1 MRIKENMNKKELL
14 IPEESTKRKRKILTD
29 PDKLWAS
36 CKVCKEAGNLEN
48 MVRKEITV
56 KDNRGVELHG
66 AFEYVYF
73 CSDSCY
79 GLFV

>member
-1 MRIKENMNKKELL
+1 MNEKELL
-14 IPEESTKRKRKILTD
+14 IPEESPKRKRKILTD

-36 CKVCKEAGNLEN
+36 CKVCQEAGNLEN

-56 KDNRGVELHG
+56 KDNRGVELFR

-73 CSDSCY
+73 CSESCQ

>member
-1 MRIKENMNKKELL
+1 MNEQEKLL
-14 IPEESTKRKRKILTD
+14 IPTENTESPKRKRKILTD

-48 MVRKEITV
+48 MIRKEITV
-56 KDNRGVELHG
+56 KDNRGVELFG

-73 CSDSCY
+73 CSDSCQ
-79 GLFV
+79 GLLV